1 MNEVNETEWAMP
13 SGSCEVG
20 MIVNCSIR
28 SCRER
33 SVDKGDMRREWTYV
47 WVLFVYLE
55 MRALAHQLGLLDAHQ
70 AGLFAFSL
78 PFIIHDFERC

>member
-1 MNEVNETEWAMP
+1 
-13 SGSCEVG
+13 
-20 MIVNCSIR
+20 
-28 SCRER
+28 
-33 SVDKGDMRREWTYV
+33 
-47 WVLFVYLE
+47 

>member
-1 MNEVNETEWAMP
+1 MEGVMVNEVNETEWAMP

-20 MIVNCSIR
+20 MIVNC
-28 SCRER
+28 